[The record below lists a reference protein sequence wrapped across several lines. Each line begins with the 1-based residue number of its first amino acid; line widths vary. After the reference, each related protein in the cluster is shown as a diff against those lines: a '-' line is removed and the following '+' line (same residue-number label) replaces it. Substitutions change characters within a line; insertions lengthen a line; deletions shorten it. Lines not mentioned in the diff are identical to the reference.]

1 LSKRQREV
9 LKRLLV
15 RAFNKNQILIL
26 SEIKDDSTIT
36 SFLTNLSRDS
46 EIPLSTLKLNA
57 KILKQL
63 DLISFN
69 STAQLTKFGK
79 FILKLLGGD
88 IPT

>member
-1 LSKRQREV
+1 MSKRQREV

-26 SEIKDDSTIT
+26 SEIKDGTIT